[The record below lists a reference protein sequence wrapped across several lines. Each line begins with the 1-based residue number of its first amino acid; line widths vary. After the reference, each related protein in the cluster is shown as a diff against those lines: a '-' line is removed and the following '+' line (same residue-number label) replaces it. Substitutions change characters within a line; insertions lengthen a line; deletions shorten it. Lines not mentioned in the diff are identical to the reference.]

1 MTTRLDDCPGA
12 DFTLAMRIA
21 IGLSCAALLLAG
33 CANPKPPA
41 GNPPPPDKK
50 NPPKT
55 YITPD
60 LSAVG
65 RVESVNPEGR
75 FVVLSFPQR
84 HVPPVGQHWRIN
96 RAGLKVGRVTI
107 TGPQRD
113 IDTVADI
120 VEGEAKVGDQAA
132 PE

>member
-1 MTTRLDDCPGA
+1 
-12 DFTLAMRIA
+12 MRIA

-33 CANPKPPA
+33 CVQPKPPA
-41 GNPPPPDKK
+41 KNPPPLDK
-50 NPPKT
+50 NRPQKT

-60 LSAVG
+60 LTTLG
-65 RVESVNPEGR
+65 RVEMVNPAGR

-96 RAGLKVGRVTI
+96 RGGLKVGRVTI

-120 VEGEAKVGDQAA
+120 VEGEAKVGDAAA